1 MRKGRLYSGTAEWL
15 AVLFLIISVLLFIP
29 GPVGAQE
36 NSVRESYDLGTITVT
51 AQKQEEN
58 VQDVSSSIIVLDA
71 MDIEDKKIE
80 SVAEIIDF
88 VPNMMTFNDGMTT
101 ANKVTTRGISV
112 PSMIRYATSTGMYV
126 DGVPTLGN
134 FGFEEG
140 LLDIERIEVLRG
152 PQGTLYG
159 KNTEAGAINII
170 TRAPGN
176 DFRGQITAEGGQ
188 WLSSDS
194 GDKLT
199 GGAAFTVSGPIVRNK
214 LFFGLVGD
222 YVHKDGF
229 MYNTYTDEAEFEQD
243 NYFGRAK
250 LRWTPVNNL
259 DISLL
264 FSSLFYDQEG
274 NNQMNLDEYGALM
287 YGFSAVPSP
296 REISSDLEGWQESKS
311 QLQSLKITYD
321 LTDTM
326 SLTSITSRKKST
338 FDGQSDLDYS
348 PSIIMHSSQD
358 GTEEEKISE
367 ELRIGHNS
375 KKFDWLIGF
384 YYDRD
389 DNCLSGNVASIYP
402 AYNYSYNSDLT
413 GDAYAIFGQIGYFLT
428 DKFKII
434 GGLRYEH
441 QEFKIDGF
449 YGALSQD
456 DENSWENLSPKIAV
470 EYHFTPDVMVYT
482 DVSQGYRSGGFNSM
496 ATDPQY
502 SSYDEESLWS
512 YEIGIK
518 CLLMEKRLM
527 LNAALF
533 HMEISD
539 MQVEDNVDPLTY
551 YITNAAEATSQ
562 GVELELTARI
572 SEGLTL
578 MGGFGYTDIE
588 FDDFSDAN
596 GNYEGNKNPFAP
608 DYTFNFGVQY
618 RHTGGFYCRAD
629 LIGYGEMF
637 FDKANQYSRDAY
649 QIVNTKIGYE
659 MQNFDIYL
667 YGKNIFDEEYNS
679 TGYYGG
685 TYVVCSS
692 PGEFGI
698 QVVVRF

>member
-1 MRKGRLYSGTAEWL
+1 MGKGKLDFGTAEWPT
-15 AVLFLIISVLLFIP
+15 VLILIILAALFIA
-29 GPVGAQE
+29 GSVGAKE
-36 NSVRESYDLGTITVT
+36 SSVQESYDLGAMTVT

-71 MDIEDKKIE
+71 MGIEDRNIE
-80 SVAEIIDF
+80 SVAEIINF
-88 VPNMMTFNDGMTT
+88 VPNMMTFNDGMATV
-101 ANKVTTRGISV
+101 NKVTTRGISV

-126 DGVPTLGN
+126 DGVPILGN
-134 FGFEEG
+134 FGFEES

-176 DFRGQITAEGGQ
+176 DFSGRIIAEGGQ

-199 GGAAFTVSGPIVRNK
+199 GGAAFTFSGPIVQDK

-229 MYNTYTDEAEFEQD
+229 MYNTYTDETEFEQD
-243 NYFGRAK
+243 NYFGRGN
-250 LRWTPVNNL
+250 LRWTPADNL

-264 FSSLFYDQEG
+264 FSSLFYDQDG
-274 NNQMNLDEYGALM
+274 NNQMNM
-287 YGFSAVPSP
+287 VVPSP

-311 QLQSLKITYD
+311 HIQSLKMTYD

-338 FDGQSDLDYS
+338 FDGQLDLDYS
-348 PSIIMHSSQD
+348 PYAIMHSSQD

-367 ELRIGHNS
+367 ELRLGHNS
-375 KKFDWLIGF
+375 EKFDWLTGF

-389 DNCLSGNVASIYP
+389 DNCLSGDVASIYP
-402 AYNYSYNSDLT
+402 AYNYSYKSDLT
-413 GDAYAIFGQIGYFLT
+413 GDAYAFFGQIGYFLT
-428 DKFKII
+428 HKLKMI

-449 YGALSQD
+449 YGSLSQD
-456 DENSWENLSPKIAV
+456 DENSWENVSPKIAV
-470 EYHFTPDVMVYT
+470 EYHFTPDVMAYT
-482 DVSQGYRSGGFNSM
+482 DVSHGYRSGGFNSM

-512 YEIGIK
+512 YETGIK
-518 CLLMEKRLM
+518 YLLMDKRLM

-533 HMEISD
+533 HMDISD

-562 GVELELTARI
+562 GMELELTAQI
-572 SEGLTL
+572 SKGLTL

-608 DYTFNFGVQY
+608 DYTFNIGAQY
-618 RHTGGFYCRAD
+618 RHTNGFFCRAD

-637 FDKANQYSRDAY
+637 LDKANQYSQDGY
-649 QIVNTKIGYE
+649 QIVNAKIGYE

-667 YGKNIFDEEYNS
+667 YGKNIFDKEYDS
-679 TGYYGG
+679 IGYYGG

-692 PGEFGI
+692 PGEVGLQI
-698 QVVVRF
+698 VTRF

>member
-1 MRKGRLYSGTAEWL
+1 MKYQRRTSKPRQLQSIIFSGILLTFLLTWL
-15 AVLFLIISVLLFIP
+15 LMPINAM
-29 GPVGAQE
+29 AQE
-36 NSVRESYDLGTITVT
+36 AQVLETITVT
-51 AQKQEEN
+51 AQKREEN
-58 VQDVSSSIIVLDA
+58 AQDVSSSIIVLDA
-71 MDIEDKKIE
+71 MGIEDRKIE

-88 VPNMMTFNDGMTT
+88 VPNMMTFNDGMATV
-101 ANKVTTRGISV
+101 NKVTTRGISV

-126 DGVPTLGN
+126 DGVPILGN

-170 TRAPGN
+170 TRSPGN
-176 DFRGQITAEGGQ
+176 DFSGRIIAEGGQ

-199 GGAAFTVSGPIVRNK
+199 GGAGFTVSGPIVRDK

-222 YVHKDGF
+222 YAHKDGF
-229 MYNTYTDEAEFEQD
+229 MYNTYTDETEFEQD

-250 LRWTPVNNL
+250 LRWTPADNL

-264 FSSLFYDQEG
+264 FSSLFYDQDG
-274 NNQMNLDEYGALM
+274 NNQMNLV
-287 YGFSAVPSP
+287 VPSP
-296 REISSDLEGWQESKS
+296 RKISSDLEGWQESKS
-311 QLQSLKITYD
+311 QIQSLKVTYD

-338 FDGQSDLDYS
+338 FDGQLDLDYS
-348 PSIIMHSSQD
+348 PYAIMHSSQD

-367 ELRIGHNS
+367 ELRLGHNS
-375 KKFDWLIGF
+375 EKFDWLAGF

-389 DNCLSGNVASIYP
+389 NNCLSGDVASIYP
-402 AYNYSYNSDLT
+402 AYNFSYKSDLT
-413 GDAYAIFGQIGYFLT
+413 GDAYAFFGQVGYFLT
-428 DKFKII
+428 HKLKII

-449 YGALSQD
+449 YGPLSQD
-456 DENSWENLSPKIAV
+456 DENSWENVSPKIAA

-502 SSYDEESLWS
+502 SSYDEEFLWS
-512 YEIGIK
+512 YEIGLK
-518 CLLMEKRLM
+518 CLLMDKRLM
-527 LNAALF
+527 LNAAFF
-533 HMEISD
+533 HMDISD

-562 GVELELTARI
+562 GLELELTALI
-572 SEGLTL
+572 SKGLTL
-578 MGGFGYTDIE
+578 TGGFGYTDIE
-588 FDDFSDAN
+588 FGNFSDAN

-608 DYTFNFGVQY
+608 NYTFNIGAQY
-618 RHTGGFYCRAD
+618 RHTGGFFCRAD

-637 FDKANQYSRDAY
+637 LDKANQYSRDAY
-649 QIVNTKIGYE
+649 QIVNAKIGYE

-692 PGEFGI
+692 PGEFGL